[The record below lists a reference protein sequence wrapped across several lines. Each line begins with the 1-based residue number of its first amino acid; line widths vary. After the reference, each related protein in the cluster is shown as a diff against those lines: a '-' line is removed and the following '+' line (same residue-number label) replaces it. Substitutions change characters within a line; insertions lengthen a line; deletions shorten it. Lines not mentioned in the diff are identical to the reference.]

1 MGQIPSVAQ
10 TSELMIIG
18 WLIELL
24 NAAYC
29 IWDDIED
36 GSSTRRGQP
45 CWYTRPDVGM
55 MAINDACYL
64 ESAVYHI
71 LKKHFREHPAYIDLV
86 ELFLEVGLR
95 TKLGQAY
102 DLLASSRHF
111 KLHQFGLDKYEFMA
125 THKTAY
131 YTTYLPLASSLFY
144 LQLATPKNLEEV
156 RKIAML
162 MGLYF
167 QAQDDFL
174 DVFGNPAIT
183 GKVGTDIQKNKY
195 TWLVAEAL
203 RRCSE
208 GQRQVLDMSYGRDD
222 EEHASKVKEI
232 FKQLDMVEEYENWEK
247 KMVVSIKS
255 AIDGIDES
263 AGLKKEVFT
272 TLLSKILSDPRKQ
285 LPQC

>member
-1 MGQIPSVAQ
+1 MGQSPSAAQ
-10 TSELMIIG
+10 ANELIILG
-18 WLIELL
+18 WLIEIL

-64 ESAVYHI
+64 ESAIYHL
-71 LKKHFREHPAYIDLV
+71 LKRHFREHPAYIDLV
-86 ELFLEVGLR
+86 EIFLEVGLR

-102 DLLASSRHF
+102 DLLASSRHLE
-111 KLHQFGLDKYEFMA
+111 LHQFCLNKYEFMA

-131 YTTYLPLASSLFY
+131 YSIYLPLASSLFY

-162 MGLYF
+162 MGFYF
-167 QAQDDFL
+167 QALDDFL

-183 GKVGTDIQKNKY
+183 GKVGSDIQENKY

-203 RRCSE
+203 QRCNE
-208 GQRQVLDMSYGRDD
+208 EQRQVLEMSYGRDD
-222 EEHASKVKEI
+222 EEHMSRVKEI
-232 FKQLDMVEEYENWEK
+232 FKQLDMVKEFKSWGK
-247 KMVVSIKS
+247 KMVISIKS
-255 AIDGIDES
+255 AIDNIDES
-263 AGLKKEVFT
+263 TGLKKEVFT
-272 TLLSKILSDPRKQ
+272 AMMSKVLLDPRKQ
-285 LPQC
+285 LP